1 MDSRTCIVKCGSY
14 DIEEVSAAV
23 ERAFALLGGAERFIK
38 PGMKVLIKANLMR
51 KSTPEQCCVTHY
63 SVVEAI
69 ASKVVGLG
77 AQAVI
82 CDSPGGP
89 YNHSLMHMIYS
100 STKMTEAAERSGAML
115 NEDFSF
121 KKTDIGGEKLASI
134 DIITPALECDAI
146 IDVAKLKTHAHAT
159 FTGAVKNM
167 FGCVPGLEKAELHF
181 NYPDVKDFAN
191 ALIDIAQ
198 YIKPVLSFVDAVTAM
213 EGNGPGS
220 GEPRFVGAITASED
234 MFGADIAAMKLA
246 NIAPEEVPIMC
257 EAVRRGL
264 TDGSTE
270 LIGDD
275 IEPLIVRDFKRSD
288 FVGNNVLKRRVP
300 AFMEDRLARWLA
312 LKPVVD
318 KELCVG
324 CGICAGICPAHAI
337 EIKKKRASI
346 TRKSCVKCFCCQ
358 EFCPKKAIT
367 GKRNPVVSAAMRATE
382 DGRNA

>member
-1 MDSRTCIVKCGSY
+1 MNGKTCVVKCGSY
-14 DIEEVSAAV
+14 DHKEVSAAV
-23 ERAFALLGGAERFIK
+23 ERAFALLGGAERFIR

-51 KSTPEQCCVTHY
+51 KSTPEQCCVTHH

-69 ASKVVGLG
+69 ASKVVSLG

-89 YNHSLMHMIYS
+89 YNHSLIHMIYT
-100 STKMTEAAERSGAML
+100 STKMTEAAKSSGAIL
-115 NEDFSF
+115 NEDFTF
-121 KKTDIGGEKLASI
+121 RKTDIGGEKLTSI

-146 IDVAKLKTHAHAT
+146 INVAKLKTHAHAT

-181 NYPDVKDFAN
+181 NYPDVNDFAN

-198 YIKPVLSFVDAVTAM
+198 YLKPVLSFVDGVTAM

-246 NIAPEEVPIMC
+246 NISPEEVPIMC
-257 EAVRRGL
+257 EAIRRGL
-264 TDGSTE
+264 TDGGTE

-275 IEPLIVRDFKRSD
+275 IEPLIVKDFKRSD

-300 AFMEDRLARWLA
+300 AFIEDRLARWLA

-318 KELCVG
+318 KRLCVG
-324 CGICAGICPAHAI
+324 CGICAGICPAHVI
-337 EIKKKRASI
+337 EIRKKRAKIS
-346 TRKSCVKCFCCQ
+346 RKSCVKCFCCQ

-367 GKRNPVVSAAMRATE
+367 GKRNPVVGAAMRVTE